1 MNTVIANLRYA
12 ARQLWRARTFTIV
25 TILTLALGVG
35 ANTAIFSVV
44 QAVLLQPAGVDDP
57 GRVASYHAGY
67 SLINLPNAGVS
78 APDLADAESL
88 SSVVESAA
96 MVQPS
101 SFNATFNG
109 RTQHMR
115 AGLVTWKW
123 FQVFGARPILGRTF
137 SPEEDQNGAN
147 QVAVLSYS
155 IWQEVFGGQ
164 RDVIGKPLLLDG
176 KSYRV
181 VGVMRSDFD
190 WPRNEQVWIPLGL
203 MPKAYAAGERFNENY
218 ETAVVRLRP
227 GASVAQLNAA
237 LDQKRLEEIR
247 REGTGSFALSSGWG
261 MTAQPWTQDVAGD
274 LRKPLFA
281 LFAVVAMIL
290 LIACANISGLML
302 ARASTRTRELAI
314 RTALGASLG
323 QITAQFVTETLL
335 LAGTA
340 TLIAILSG
348 PALGKLL
355 LLAIPR
361 DLAAGFVVHSS
372 LGLVFVAAGFGLV
385 TSLLSGLAPILQV
398 ARSYKELR
406 LTEHSKS
413 ATAGPVRQRFR
424 SLLVATEIALAFL
437 LVAGAGL
444 FLSSL
449 KELQN
454 VAPGFNSTGV
464 LTGSVTLNASNYV
477 DQPGLD
483 RGTKEANFLRNATSH
498 LSQQPGVVAAAAV
511 YPLPFGKG
519 LSPSSS
525 FAIENRPTPPND
537 PGPHGDQREATPGFL
552 QAMQIPLLRGRWF
565 TDEDRTSHPM
575 VAVIDDLLARQYWP
589 SEDPVGQRI
598 RYGSGLPW
606 VEIVGVVGHIRRD
619 SLEMDEN
626 KGVVYQPIAQYPV
639 DEAAF
644 VVRTT
649 IPPDA
654 LQVPLAQAVQAA
666 DFSEAIYD
674 VHTLDSLVNDSLAA
688 RRLLVGLLTLF
699 GGLALLL
706 AALGIYGLLSFS
718 ATQRTTEIG
727 IRMALGAQR
736 WQVVA
741 LVLRQSFTLIG
752 IGIVAGLTLT
762 FVAQRI
768 LTRTFAAM
776 NTGMSSSMLLAGFS
790 LVLVAALAAALPAN
804 RSASVDPVIAL
815 RNE

>member
-1 MNTVIANLRYA
+1 MQTWIGNLRYA
-12 ARQLWRARTFTIV
+12 VRQLWRARIFTIV

-35 ANTAIFSVV
+35 ANTALFSVV

-57 GRVASYHAGY
+57 ARVVSFHARY
-67 SLINLPNAGVS
+67 IQLNLPSIGVS
-78 APDLADAESL
+78 APDFADAVSL
-88 SSVVESAA
+88 NSIVESGALT
-96 MVQPS
+96 QPN
-101 SFNATFNG
+101 SFNATFAG
-109 RTQHMR
+109 RTQHLR
-115 AGLVTWKW
+115 AAMTTWRW
-123 FQVFGARPILGRTF
+123 FQVFGARPILGRTYV
-137 SPEEDQNGAN
+137 PEEDQKGAN
-147 QVAVLSYS
+147 QVVVLSYAT
-155 IWQEVFGGQ
+155 WQEFFGG
-164 RDVIGKPLLLDG
+164 RKDAIDKSLLLDG

-181 VGVMRSDFD
+181 IGVMRSDFD
-190 WPRNEQVWIPLGL
+190 WPRNEQMWIPLGL
-203 MPKAYAAGERFNENY
+203 PSTAYDLSNRFNESYNS
-218 ETAVVRLRP
+218 VLRLRP
-227 GASVAQLNAA
+227 GASVTQLNAA
-237 LDQKRLEEIR
+237 LEQKRLEEIR
-247 REGTGSFALSSGWG
+247 REGTGSFALSSEWS
-261 MTAQPWTQDVAGD
+261 MFAQPWTKDAAGD
-274 LRKPLFA
+274 LRKPLIA
-281 LFAVVAMIL
+281 LFTVVAMIL

-314 RTALGASLG
+314 RTALGASLK
-323 QITAQFVTETLL
+323 QITAQFVTETSL

-348 PALGKLL
+348 PALGRLL
-355 LLAIPR
+355 LLAIPH
-361 DLAAGFVVHSS
+361 DLAAGFEIHSS
-372 LGLVFVAAGFGLV
+372 LRLVLVAAGFGLF

-406 LTEHSKS
+406 LTEQSKS
-413 ATAGPVRQRFR
+413 ATAGRERQRFR
-424 SLLVATEIALAFL
+424 SVLVAVEIALAFL

-454 VAPGFNSTGV
+454 VAPGFTPTGV
-464 LTGSVTLNASNYV
+464 LTGSVTLNASNYR
-477 DQPGLD
+477 DQPGID
-483 RGTKEANFLRNATSH
+483 RGTKEANFIQNVTSR

-519 LSPSSS
+519 QYPSSS
-525 FAIENRPTPPND
+525 FEIENRPQRPND
-537 PGPHGDQREATPGFL
+537 PGPHSDDRRATPGFL
-552 QAMQIPLLRGRWF
+552 RAMQIPLLSGRWF
-565 TDEDRTSHPM
+565 TEDDRTGHPR
-575 VAVIDDLLARQYWP
+575 VAVVDDMLARAYWP
-589 SEDPVGQRI
+589 GQSPVGQHVRG
-598 RYGSGLPW
+598 GSNSPW
-606 VEIVGVVGHIRRD
+606 VEIVGVVGHVRRD

-626 KGVVYQPIAQYPV
+626 KGVIYTPMAQEPV

-649 IPPDA
+649 IAPDSMRST
-654 LQVPLAQAVQAA
+654 LAEAVQTA
-666 DFSEAIYD
+666 DSAEAVYD

-706 AALGIYGLLSFS
+706 AAIGIYGLLSFT

-741 LVLRQSFTLIG
+741 LILRQSFTLIAIG
-752 IGIVAGLTLT
+752 IGAGFVLT
-762 FVAQRI
+762 FAAQRV
-768 LTRTFAAM
+768 LTHTFAAM

-804 RSASVDPVIAL
+804 RSAGVDPVVAL